1 MVEVSGTVSDAC
13 AACHEVY
20 RDKDD
25 EKDRCIPEE
34 DHASIGNGKPAYSS
48 PSRVPAG

>member
-1 MVEVSGTVSDAC
+1 VDVSGTVSEAC

-25 EKDRCIPEE
+25 VKDRCIP
-34 DHASIGNGKPAYSS
+34 
-48 PSRVPAG
+48 

>member
-1 MVEVSGTVSDAC
+1 MVEVSGTVSEAC

-25 EKDRCIPEE
+25 PKARCIP
-34 DHASIGNGKPAYSS
+34 
-48 PSRVPAG
+48 